1 MLTILQAMAKEEG
14 WGVPGA
20 RPTLNLNPLNL
31 MYGPEA
37 IEFGAID
44 NQDGMSMFP
53 DAATGM
59 TAARRWLSVPAKW
72 GYDAILAV
80 CTGGIIRYA
89 HEPVPGRKLIGGYL
103 GATLAEV
110 IYRFAPP
117 KQNNSAEY
125 LITVCQLTGM
135 LPSTIL
141 SESNLG

>member
-1 MLTILQAMAKEEG
+1 MLTILQAMAREEG
-14 WGVPGA
+14 WGVLGA
-20 RPTLNLNPLNL
+20 RPTRNNNPLNL
-31 MYGPEA
+31 IYCPEA

-44 NQDGMSMFP
+44 NQDGMSVFP

-72 GYDAILAV
+72 AYDAIL
-80 CTGGIIRYA
+80 YA

-117 KQNNSAEY
+117 TENNSAEY
-125 LITVCQLTGM
+125 LITVCQLTGY